1 VIQGAVESWEV
12 TAMRILCGILIV
24 VGSILGMLVSFFSQ
38 ITVNSDVAI
47 LNGIQLSLG
56 LAIFFV
62 LTLLGGIYM
71 IANSN

>member
-1 VIQGAVESWEV
+1 
-12 TAMRILCGILIV
+12 MRILCGILIV